1 MEAARDLVLGKHPSA
16 SVRSLNSVYNCVG
29 MVFASRRTW
38 VEPEHVPMILADD
51 GYRPINRNELEC
63 GDVVVYRREDLAE
76 ISHVGI
82 VANVKV
88 KPKDA
93 SLEVMVLSQW
103 GQDGEYFHL
112 DDDVNPMLGTP
123 TEYWTDRI

>member
-1 MEAARDLVLGKHPSA
+1 MQAARDFVLSAHSSA

-38 VEPEHVPMILADD
+38 IEPEHVPMILSDD
-51 GYRPINRNELEC
+51 GYRPIDRNELER
-63 GDVVVYRREDLAE
+63 GDVVVYRRESLEE
-76 ISHVGI
+76 ISHVGV
-82 VANVKV
+82 VARVEV

-93 SLEVMVLSQW
+93 SLEVLVLSQW
-103 GQDGEYFHL
+103 GHDGEYFHL

>member
-1 MEAARDLVLGKHPSA
+1 
-16 SVRSLNSVYNCVG
+16 
-29 MVFASRRTW
+29 
-38 VEPEHVPMILADD
+38 MILADD

-63 GDVVVYRREDLAE
+63 GDVVVHRREDLAE